1 MQAWRASVDEQ
12 RNPVFVMDKSG
23 VVTVAAEIDLEDPE
37 GKTKT
42 QYKFKVTASNTKTSE
57 ASFCWLLI
65 HVNDVNDNEPV
76 FGQTEYKFEVHES
89 TPVRTIVGSVDVTD
103 KDLMDQANL
112 RLSLIEQG
120 TKSPKSPDDFT
131 IDKNGR
137 IMTHRE
143 LDREQ
148 IASYKF
154 YVIAKDSQSPI
165 HQSQAKVEVS
175 ILDDNDS
182 PPVFAKDEL
191 EVHLSEGTKIGTKVI
206 SVKATDADEGENG
219 KVTYALMNDKDTF
232 AVDATSG
239 NISLIRDLDFEVN
252 RKFELRVRAQDH
264 GRRRQESIV
273 TVTVV
278 IVDLNDNAPH
288 FNINPLVARVK
299 EDAKIGHTVTFAIA
313 SDKDDP
319 NSPNGR
325 LSYTLISPNLLP
337 FAIDKNT
344 GRITLVKILD
354 RELIDHYKF
363 QVKATDGGGLSD
375 IVDIVV
381 NLIDV
386 NDSPPKFSQSSY
398 SVKVAEDSRPGQ
410 IIGKIA
416 ATDSDSGDNARV
428 SYTIGEGTIA
438 PEEVNKLFKLN
449 EETGVIS
456 LAENLDNEQKKYYSF
471 EIIAKDHGIPQ
482 KSDRAKVE
490 INVMDV
496 NDNPPVFEKREIK
509 VTIAEDSA
517 VNSIITTVIAQDA
530 DEGPNGAISYQLSRV
545 DPNEAGY
552 FLIDTYD
559 GTIRLGKPLDRE
571 TTPCYELEIEARDH
585 GTPSLYAKAT
595 VMITVL
601 DVNDNAPHFESS
613 KKRYYVREDKDPGTI
628 IAKIEADDRDIGDN
642 ANLEYF
648 LLPNRETNNM
658 FYLDS
663 ATGELELRQA
673 LDFEKK
679 RNYTITVQVFSDSL
693 QTTEDLIIEVMD
705 INDNTPTLKDMYITF
720 NNFVQKSTSSRPALM
735 EDVAG
740 DETEFPI
747 NQVIG
752 KLNFYDPDV
761 MDIFEFGQEG
771 QEELVK
777 VNKTS
782 GELAVGP
789 NLAAIR
795 EFTAPIRV
803 WIKDGLNK
811 AEATLTIEVKMVTDE
826 ALENAIVLTVVRQ
839 NLEQFLQVDFQNFRS
854 SVSRA
859 VGVAKADHVIIF
871 DAQQSADNIE
881 IILAMRKNDADYF
894 STSEL
899 SALVYLNQ
907 RSISPRIAELSDS
920 ETCSR
925 EPCQAFNI
933 CVPGVAFAKKAE
945 FVKSRDVIFR
955 RLVMQKR
962 TRCVCPSGYGAGQL
976 CQSPVNSC
984 WSSPCQNGGT
994 CTPMETGYVCQCPAD
1009 TRGKHCELVEGKGRC
1024 DDGPLTCGGGA
1035 KSCQNLLKGGYE
1047 CKCHPGVENKFCDAD
1062 TRSFNGK
1069 NSFIMLPGM
1078 ASRWELTVE
1087 FELRTVVKNAIVLH
1101 NGRLSPDGDHFS
1113 VLLRNGKLYVEVSTG
1128 GKTHALHI
1136 NRNIASGEFEKVRVQ
1151 YRHEARQLKES
1162 KGEFHLLDGKGKR
1175 RVLNIMIS
1183 DCFRSDGNECAAEL
1197 AITDQEPATMDLTGP
1212 LFVGGVP
1219 EFLRDDGFTGCLRN
1233 LKINGKFEDLMSP
1246 LASSNSQV
1254 GCEMSSTSCDDKI
1267 CNNVGTCTKL
1277 GGQIQCSCPDHL
1289 TGNRCETN
1297 TKNHAK
1303 RLVNG
1308 YIRVRN
1314 LKNLVDRLDFE
1325 VYFQI
1330 RTESTS
1336 TSILTFE
1343 NDETQLVIV
1352 DGYLQLHT
1360 KRSRHSCA
1368 DQCITALISDGE
1380 WHQIRVKASTN
1391 RTYVFVDDQ
1400 LIINARSGTATPT
1413 SGLII
1418 GDKSKHNLV
1427 GCIAGVKVTD
1437 VRSGVSESPLMS
1449 QVGTI
1454 LDGCNPQKS
1463 CKSTTCSKGAEC
1475 KETWAGTTCECKDGF
1490 FGPNCAGVCSV
1501 NPCLNG
1507 GVCKP
1512 LGKDGFTCSCPT
1524 EFSGKFCERQSSC
1537 PKSWSGSVPGS
1548 CRPCNCT
1555 QELGFAESCSEDIND
1570 CKCKDNYYRPKD
1582 QPWKCVPCNCDRLGA
1597 ESPTCSDE
1605 TGACSCRRGV
1615 FGRQCDK
1622 CSNQFAEV
1630 TLKGCE
1636 ILGSEVCP
1644 RNSEAN
1650 VVWDRVNYGATVTT
1664 ECPAGSSGLATRDCT
1679 RLGWAQPD
1687 LDNCQSERFSE
1698 LARFQR
1704 ALKSNSRTLS
1714 TQKAVNLAEH
1724 LFLALEDPDERTLFG
1739 QDIQVAFNLLL
1750 DNFAYQNTHSG
1761 YDLSMTSSTDFS
1773 KHLFAA
1779 SARMIHLSDDEWS
1792 TLDPLAAVYILNAV
1806 ASYAET
1812 IAANLPRTFTSKIS
1826 AKHPLDSGDDLAFL
1840 AINGTSN
1847 EIIPSADAMIHFDA
1861 SKLVGDVPRASTVF
1875 TSRRLASLLP
1885 LKFAPE
1891 KKGFKIPPHPVINS
1905 AIISIALYENFTVLE
1920 SIPDEPIRIHFR
1932 LLKSEGRSR
1941 PQCVFWH
1948 TEIDAWSP
1956 HGCYIVVENRTHV
1969 DCSCAHLSTFAIL
1982 MDEGE
1987 ESVFNVNPLKTIC
2000 IVLLSITIAILTG
2013 CAGVFSC
2020 LSEVRSAQAHLH
2032 NALSICLIFLHVIF
2046 LLGIDK
2052 TENEYSCMIVS
2063 IGLHYFYLAV
2073 FTWVA
2078 LETFHLYRRL
2088 AQPHFQIAQRAD
2100 RQAVQFYYGLGFGVP
2115 AIIVATSVGLQPAGY
2130 GNARFCWLDSS
2141 DPLVGAMIVPICLT
2155 FIATCGGLI
2164 MSLREYLTVKR
2175 VDIIKEEVR
2184 RDIRLLSFLAPV
2196 LLFAWASSLSAVN
2209 MNSSVLYIITCILHL
2224 SVALFIL
2231 VAHVLRSAEVKRAW
2245 QLERTK
2251 KERQEQLKNAT
2262 MVTGNRSMV
2271 HTHKYLN
2278 NTGTTSSDTSKPP
2291 SDRFDRHDERM
2302 FQVKHQSTKVKSSDS
2317 MSESDGYSD
2326 SDGELL
2332 RRKAKKANKKLKK
2345 QKLPQEADTI
2355 SEGGTRRTRI
2365 IWHDQADGT
2374 LASTAR
2380 STLKSTTEIVVP
2392 DLIPKMEKETLPE
2405 MDSSSA
2411 LRRQK
2416 SILKNTPS
2424 SSQGTTTS

>member
-1 MQAWRASVDEQ
+1 M
-12 RNPVFVMDKSG
+12 
-23 VVTVAAEIDLEDPE
+23 
-37 GKTKT
+37 
-42 QYKFKVTASNTKTSE
+42 
-57 ASFCWLLI
+57 
-65 HVNDVNDNEPV
+65 
-76 FGQTEYKFEVHES
+76 
-89 TPVRTIVGSVDVTD
+89 
-103 KDLMDQANL
+103 
-112 RLSLIEQG
+112 
-120 TKSPKSPDDFT
+120 
-131 IDKNGR
+131 
-137 IMTHRE
+137 
-143 LDREQ
+143 
-148 IASYKF
+148 
-154 YVIAKDSQSPI
+154 
-165 HQSQAKVEVS
+165 
-175 ILDDNDS
+175 
-182 PPVFAKDEL
+182 
-191 EVHLSEGTKIGTKVI
+191 
-206 SVKATDADEGENG
+206 
-219 KVTYALMNDKDTF
+219 
-232 AVDATSG
+232 
-239 NISLIRDLDFEVN
+239 
-252 RKFELRVRAQDH
+252 
-264 GRRRQESIV
+264 
-273 TVTVV
+273 
-278 IVDLNDNAPH
+278 
-288 FNINPLVARVK
+288 
-299 EDAKIGHTVTFAIA
+299 
-313 SDKDDP
+313 
-319 NSPNGR
+319 
-325 LSYTLISPNLLP
+325 
-337 FAIDKNT
+337 
-344 GRITLVKILD
+344 
-354 RELIDHYKF
+354 
-363 QVKATDGGGLSD
+363 
-375 IVDIVV
+375 
-381 NLIDV
+381 
-386 NDSPPKFSQSSY
+386 
-398 SVKVAEDSRPGQ
+398 
-410 IIGKIA
+410 
-416 ATDSDSGDNARV
+416 
-428 SYTIGEGTIA
+428 
-438 PEEVNKLFKLN
+438 
-449 EETGVIS
+449 
-456 LAENLDNEQKKYYSF
+456 
-471 EIIAKDHGIPQ
+471 
-482 KSDRAKVE
+482 
-490 INVMDV
+490 
-496 NDNPPVFEKREIK
+496 
-509 VTIAEDSA
+509 
-517 VNSIITTVIAQDA
+517 
-530 DEGPNGAISYQLSRV
+530 
-545 DPNEAGY
+545 
-552 FLIDTYD
+552 
-559 GTIRLGKPLDRE
+559 
-571 TTPCYELEIEARDH
+571 
-585 GTPSLYAKAT
+585 
-595 VMITVL
+595 
-601 DVNDNAPHFESS
+601 
-613 KKRYYVREDKDPGTI
+613 
-628 IAKIEADDRDIGDN
+628 
-642 ANLEYF
+642 
-648 LLPNRETNNM
+648 
-658 FYLDS
+658 
-663 ATGELELRQA
+663 
-673 LDFEKK
+673 
-679 RNYTITVQVFSDSL
+679 
-693 QTTEDLIIEVMD
+693 
-705 INDNTPTLKDMYITF
+705 
-720 NNFVQKSTSSRPALM
+720 
-735 EDVAG
+735 
-740 DETEFPI
+740 
-747 NQVIG
+747 
-752 KLNFYDPDV
+752 
-761 MDIFEFGQEG
+761 
-771 QEELVK
+771 
-777 VNKTS
+777 
-782 GELAVGP
+782 
-789 NLAAIR
+789 
-795 EFTAPIRV
+795 
-803 WIKDGLNK
+803 
-811 AEATLTIEVKMVTDE
+811 
-826 ALENAIVLTVVRQ
+826 
-839 NLEQFLQVDFQNFRS
+839 DFQNFRS

-881 IILAMRKNDADYF
+881 IILAVRKNDADYF

-1087 FELRTVVKNAIVLH
+1087 FELRTVVKNAVVLH

-1314 LKNLVDRLDFE
+1314 LKNLVDRRDFE

-1380 WHQIRVKASTN
+1380 WHQIRVKASTS

-1454 LDGCNPQKS
+1454 LDGCNPQKR

-1792 TLDPLAAVYILNAV
+1792 TLDPLAAVYILNAL

-2291 SDRFDRHDERM
+2291 SDR
-2302 FQVKHQSTKVKSSDS
+2302 
-2317 MSESDGYSD
+2317 
-2326 SDGELL
+2326 
-2332 RRKAKKANKKLKK
+2332 
-2345 QKLPQEADTI
+2345 
-2355 SEGGTRRTRI
+2355 
-2365 IWHDQADGT
+2365 
-2374 LASTAR
+2374 
-2380 STLKSTTEIVVP
+2380 
-2392 DLIPKMEKETLPE
+2392 
-2405 MDSSSA
+2405 
-2411 LRRQK
+2411 
-2416 SILKNTPS
+2416 
-2424 SSQGTTTS
+2424 